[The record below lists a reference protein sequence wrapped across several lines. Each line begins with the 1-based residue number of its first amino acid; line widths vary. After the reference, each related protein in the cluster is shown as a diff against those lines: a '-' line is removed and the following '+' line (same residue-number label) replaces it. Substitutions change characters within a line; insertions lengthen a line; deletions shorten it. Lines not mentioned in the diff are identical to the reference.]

1 MICCVTT
8 CARQSRNLAEVIIKV
23 VNLLGTLALV
33 LGVSLGIY
41 YVASGGSS
49 VDDSGLLVE
58 EFWALA
64 LSWFFVL
71 SSVALAAIGLLMR
84 LIRNKRS

>member
-1 MICCVTT
+1 VG
-8 CARQSRNLAEVIIKV
+8 QSRNLSEVIIKA

-64 LSWFFVL
+64 LSWGLVL
-71 SSVALAAIGLLMR
+71 SSVALAAIGLLLR
-84 LIRNKRS
+84 LLRNKRS

>member
-1 MICCVTT
+1 M
-8 CARQSRNLAEVIIKV
+8 RQNRNPAEVIINV

-41 YVASGGSS
+41 YVASGGSR

-71 SSVALAAIGLLMR
+71 SAVALAAIGLLLR
-84 LIRNKRS
+84 LLRNRRS

>member
-1 MICCVTT
+1 M
-8 CARQSRNLAEVIIKV
+8 RQNRNLAEVTIKA

-71 SSVALAAIGLLMR
+71 SSVALAAIGLLLR

>member
-1 MICCVTT
+1 MG
-8 CARQSRNLAEVIIKV
+8 QNRNPTEVIIKA

-41 YVASGGSS
+41 YVASGGSR

-71 SSVALAAIGLLMR
+71 SAVALAAIGLLLR
-84 LIRNKRS
+84 LLRNRRS

>member
-1 MICCVTT
+1 MG
-8 CARQSRNLAEVIIKV
+8 QSRNLAEVIIKA

-33 LGVSLGIY
+33 LGVCLGIY

-84 LIRNKRS
+84 LVRNKRS

>member
-1 MICCVTT
+1 MG
-8 CARQSRNLAEVIIKV
+8 QSRNLSEVIIKA

-64 LSWFFVL
+64 LSWGLVL
-71 SSVALAAIGLLMR
+71 SSVALAAIGLLLR
-84 LIRNKRS
+84 LLRNKRS

>member
-1 MICCVTT
+1 MG
-8 CARQSRNLAEVIIKV
+8 QSRNLSEVIIKA

-64 LSWFFVL
+64 LSWGLVL
-71 SSVALAAIGLLMR
+71 SLVALAAIGLLLR
-84 LIRNKRS
+84 LLRNKRS

>member
-1 MICCVTT
+1 MG
-8 CARQSRNLAEVIIKV
+8 QNRNLAEVIIKA

-41 YVASGGSS
+41 YVASGGST

-84 LIRNKRS
+84 LVRNKRS

>member
-1 MICCVTT
+1 MG
-8 CARQSRNLAEVIIKV
+8 QNRNPTEVIIKA

-41 YVASGGSS
+41 YVASGGST

-64 LSWFFVL
+64 LSWFFIL
-71 SSVALAAIGLLMR
+71 SAVALAAIGLLLR
-84 LIRNKRS
+84 LLRNRRS

>member
-1 MICCVTT
+1 MG
-8 CARQSRNLAEVIIKV
+8 QSRNLAEVIIKA

-41 YVASGGSS
+41 YVASGGST

-71 SSVALAAIGLLMR
+71 SSVALAAIGLLLR
-84 LIRNKRS
+84 LIRNKRRWVG

>member
-1 MICCVTT
+1 MG
-8 CARQSRNLAEVIIKV
+8 QNRNPTEVIIRAV
-23 VNLLGTLALV
+23 DLLGTLALV

-41 YVASGGSS
+41 YVASGGSR

-71 SSVALAAIGLLMR
+71 SAVALAAIGLLLR
-84 LIRNKRS
+84 LLRNRRS

>member
-1 MICCVTT
+1 MG
-8 CARQSRNLAEVIIKV
+8 QNRNPTEVIIKA

-41 YVASGGSS
+41 YVASGGST

-71 SSVALAAIGLLMR
+71 SAVALAAIGLLLR
-84 LIRNKRS
+84 LLRNRRS

>member
-1 MICCVTT
+1 MG
-8 CARQSRNLAEVIIKV
+8 QNRNPTEVIIKA

-41 YVASGGSS
+41 YVASGGSR

-58 EFWALA
+58 EFWALG

-71 SSVALAAIGLLMR
+71 SAVALAAIGLLLR
-84 LIRNKRS
+84 LLRNRRS

>member
-1 MICCVTT
+1 V
-8 CARQSRNLAEVIIKV
+8 RQNRNLAEVIIKA

-64 LSWFFVL
+64 LSWVFVL
-71 SSVALAAIGLLMR
+71 SSVALATIGLLLR
-84 LIRNKRS
+84 LLRNKRS

>member
-1 MICCVTT
+1 MG
-8 CARQSRNLAEVIIKV
+8 QSRNLSEVIIKA

-41 YVASGGSS
+41 YFASGGSS

-64 LSWFFVL
+64 LSWGLVL
-71 SSVALAAIGLLMR
+71 SSVALAAIGLLLR
-84 LIRNKRS
+84 LLRNKRS

>member
-1 MICCVTT
+1 V
-8 CARQSRNLAEVIIKV
+8 RQNRNPTEVIIKA

-41 YVASGGSS
+41 YVASGGST
-49 VDDSGLLVE
+49 VDNAGLLVE

-71 SSVALAAIGLLMR
+71 SSVALAAIGLLLR

>member
-1 MICCVTT
+1 MG
-8 CARQSRNLAEVIIKV
+8 QNRNLAEVIIKA

-41 YVASGGSS
+41 YVASGGST

-84 LIRNKRS
+84 LLRNRRS

>member
-1 MICCVTT
+1 MG
-8 CARQSRNLAEVIIKV
+8 RDNNLTEVIIKA

-64 LSWFFVL
+64 LSWVFVL
-71 SSVALAAIGLLMR
+71 SSVALATIGLLLR
-84 LIRNKRS
+84 LLRNKRT

>member
-1 MICCVTT
+1 V
-8 CARQSRNLAEVIIKV
+8 RQNRNLAEVIIKA

-49 VDDSGLLVE
+49 ADDSGLLVE

-84 LIRNKRS
+84 LVRNKRS

>member
-1 MICCVTT
+1 MG
-8 CARQSRNLAEVIIKV
+8 RDNNLTEVIIKA

-64 LSWFFVL
+64 LSWVFVL
-71 SSVALAAIGLLMR
+71 SSVALATIGLLLR
-84 LIRNKRS
+84 LLRNKRS

>member
-1 MICCVTT
+1 M
-8 CARQSRNLAEVIIKV
+8 RQSRNLVEVIIKA

-41 YVASGGSS
+41 YVASGGSG

-71 SSVALAAIGLLMR
+71 SSVALATIGLLMR
-84 LIRNKRS
+84 LVRNKRS

>member
-1 MICCVTT
+1 VG
-8 CARQSRNLAEVIIKV
+8 QSRNLAEVIIKA
-23 VNLLGTLALV
+23 VNLLGSLALV

-41 YVASGGSS
+41 YVASGGST
-49 VDDSGLLVE
+49 VDGSGLLVE

-71 SSVALAAIGLLMR
+71 SSLALAAIGLLMR

>member
-1 MICCVTT
+1 M
-8 CARQSRNLAEVIIKV
+8 RQNRNLAEVTIKA

-41 YVASGGSS
+41 YVASGGST

-84 LIRNKRS
+84 LVRNKRS

>member
-1 MICCVTT
+1 
-8 CARQSRNLAEVIIKV
+8 
-23 VNLLGTLALV
+23 
-33 LGVSLGIY
+33 
-41 YVASGGSS
+41 
-49 VDDSGLLVE
+49 LLVE

>member
-1 MICCVTT
+1 MG
-8 CARQSRNLAEVIIKV
+8 QSRNLSEVIIKA
-23 VNLLGTLALV
+23 VNLLGTLTLV

-64 LSWFFVL
+64 LSWGLVL
-71 SSVALAAIGLLMR
+71 SSVALAAIGLLLR
-84 LIRNKRS
+84 LLRNKRS

>member
-1 MICCVTT
+1 MG
-8 CARQSRNLAEVIIKV
+8 QNRNPTEVIIKA

-41 YVASGGSS
+41 YVASGGSR

-64 LSWFFVL
+64 LLWFFVL

-84 LIRNKRS
+84 LIRNKRI

>member
-1 MICCVTT
+1 M
-8 CARQSRNLAEVIIKV
+8 RQSRNLAEVIIKV

-41 YVASGGSS
+41 YVASGGSR

-84 LIRNKRS
+84 LVRNKRS

>member
-1 MICCVTT
+1 MG
-8 CARQSRNLAEVIIKV
+8 QNRNLAEVIIKA

-84 LIRNKRS
+84 LVRNKRS

>member
-1 MICCVTT
+1 MG
-8 CARQSRNLAEVIIKV
+8 RDNNLTEVIIKA

-33 LGVSLGIY
+33 LGLSLGIY

-49 VDDSGLLVE
+49 VDESGLLVE

-64 LSWFFVL
+64 LSWVFVL
-71 SSVALAAIGLLMR
+71 SSVALATIGLLLR
-84 LIRNKRS
+84 LLRNKRS

>member
-1 MICCVTT
+1 M
-8 CARQSRNLAEVIIKV
+8 RQNRNLAEVIIKA

-33 LGVSLGIY
+33 LGASLGIY
-41 YVASGGSS
+41 YVASGGST
-49 VDDSGLLVE
+49 VADSGLLVE

>member
-1 MICCVTT
+1 M
-8 CARQSRNLAEVIIKV
+8 RQNRNLAEVIIKA

-41 YVASGGSS
+41 YVASGGSR

-84 LIRNKRS
+84 LVRNKRS

>member
-1 MICCVTT
+1 MG
-8 CARQSRNLAEVIIKV
+8 QSRNLAEVIIKA

-41 YVASGGSS
+41 YVASGGSR

-71 SSVALAAIGLLMR
+71 SAVALAAIGLLLR
-84 LIRNKRS
+84 LLRNRRS